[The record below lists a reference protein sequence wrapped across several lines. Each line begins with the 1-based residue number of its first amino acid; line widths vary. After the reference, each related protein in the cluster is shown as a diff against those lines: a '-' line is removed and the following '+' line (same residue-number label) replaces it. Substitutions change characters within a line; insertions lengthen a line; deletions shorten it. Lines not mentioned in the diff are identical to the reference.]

1 MMLTTI
7 KVYGSL
13 AKFLGQRVFRAAVD
27 TPLEAVS
34 FLRANFQGLAA
45 HMAEYDYK
53 ILTGSLE
60 LQAGS
65 NPEQLQYPAGAGE
78 AISIIPVVGGAGGGS
93 TTSILAGVALIGASL
108 LLPGA
113 GLFGTSALGSGLLAA
128 GSTAAVP
135 YVGAI
140 GVAGGAFGTALG
152 TALSAVGASLV
163 LNGVGQ
169 MLTPTPE
176 LPTGAGSAGDP
187 ASNPLSFSGIQNV
200 SRQGVAVPVVYGE
213 TLVGSVVI
221 SSGINTKD
229 D

>member
-1 MMLTTI
+1 MLTTI

-34 FLRANFQGLAA
+34 FLRANFEGLAA
-45 HMAEYDYK
+45 HMADYDYK
-53 ILTGSLE
+53 VLTGTLE

-65 NPEQLQYPAGAGE
+65 NPEQLDYPIGTDE
-78 AISIIPVVGGAGGGS
+78 AISIVPVVGGAGGRGAGA
-93 TTSILAGVALIGASL
+93 ILAGVALVGLAIALGPASAGFLGASGGAKVL
-108 LLPGA
+108 GA
-113 GLFGTSALGSGLLAA
+113 GAA
-128 GSTAAVP
+128 AAV
-135 YVGAI
+135 GNIGLSLAI
-140 GVAGGAFGTALG
+140 GGVA
-152 TALSAVGASLV
+152 
-163 LNGVGQ
+163 Q
-169 MLTPTPE
+169 MLTPVPD
-176 LPTGAGSAGDP
+176 LSDSDLDP

-221 SSGINTKD
+221 SSGINTQD

>member
-1 MMLTTI
+1 MLKTI

-13 AKFLGQRVFRAAVD
+13 AKFLGQKVFRAAVS
-27 TPLEAVS
+27 TPVEAIS

-45 HMAEYDYK
+45 HMAGFDYK
-53 ILTGSLE
+53 VLVGTLE

-65 NPEQLQYPAGAGE
+65 NPEQLSYPAGRDE
-78 AISIIPVVGGAGGGS
+78 AISIVPVIGGAGGGGGG
-93 TTSILAGVALIGASL
+93 TTAILAGAALIGASF

-113 GLFGTSALGSGLLAA
+113 GLFGTVGLFGAGQAAA
-128 GSTAAVP
+128 GVSSLAVLNAAAV
-135 YVGAI
+135 
-140 GVAGGAFGTALG
+140 G
-152 TALSAVGASLV
+152 TALSAVGAGLV
-163 LNGVGQ
+163 LGGVAQ
-169 MLTPTPE
+169 MLTPVPE
-176 LPTGAGSAGDP
+176 MPSGEGSTGDP

-221 SSGINTKD
+221 SAGINTKD

>member
-1 MMLTTI
+1 MLTTI

-13 AKFLGQRVFRAAVD
+13 AKFLGQRVFHAAVD

-34 FLRANFQGLAA
+34 FLRANFEGLAA
-45 HMAEYDYK
+45 HMAAYDYK
-53 ILTGSLE
+53 ILTGTLE

-65 NPEQLQYPAGAGE
+65 NPEQLQYPAGEGE
-78 AISIIPVVGGAGGGS
+78 AISIVPVIGGAGGGGGGS
-93 TTSILAGVALIGASL
+93 VLAGAALIGASFL
-108 LLPGA
+108 FPGA
-113 GLFGTSALGSGLLAA
+113 GLFGTTGLFGAGQAALGV
-128 GSTAAVP
+128 STLGVLNAAAV
-135 YVGAI
+135 
-140 GVAGGAFGTALG
+140 G
-152 TALSAVGASLV
+152 TALSAVGAGLV
-163 LNGVGQ
+163 LNGVSQ

-176 LPTGAGSAGDP
+176 TPGSALDP

-221 SSGINTKD
+221 SSGINTQD

>member
-1 MMLTTI
+1 MLTTI

-13 AKFLGQRVFRAAVD
+13 AKFLGQRVFHAAVD

-34 FLRANFQGLAA
+34 FLRANFEGLAA
-45 HMAEYDYK
+45 HMAGYDYK
-53 ILTGSLE
+53 ILTGTLE

-65 NPEQLQYPAGAGE
+65 NPEQLQYPAGEGE
-78 AISIIPVVGGAGGGS
+78 AISIVPVIGGAGGGGGGS
-93 TTSILAGVALIGASL
+93 VLAGAALIGASFL
-108 LLPGA
+108 FPGA
-113 GLFGTSALGSGLLAA
+113 GMFGAGAGISAFA
-128 GSTAAVP
+128 GVSASVGTAIS
-135 YVGAI
+135 AI
-140 GVAGGAFGTALG
+140 GAG
-152 TALSAVGASLV
+152 LV
-163 LNGVGQ
+163 LNGVSQ

-176 LPTGAGSAGDP
+176 TPGSALDP

-221 SSGINTKD
+221 SSGINTQD

>member
-1 MMLTTI
+1 MLTTI

-34 FLRANFQGLAA
+34 FLRANFEGLAA
-45 HMAEYDYK
+45 HMADYDYK
-53 ILTGSLE
+53 ILTGTLE

-65 NPEQLQYPAGAGE
+65 NPEQLQYPAGEGE
-78 AISIIPVVGGAGGGS
+78 AISIVPVIGGAGGRGS
-93 TTSILAGVALIGASL
+93 GAILAGVALVGFSLAFPGIGAAIGGAAMTSIGL
-108 LLPGA
+108 TGA
-113 GLFGTSALGSGLLAA
+113 GLILS
-128 GSTAAVP
+128 
-135 YVGAI
+135 
-140 GVAGGAFGTALG
+140 GVA
-152 TALSAVGASLV
+152 
-163 LNGVGQ
+163 Q
-169 MLTPTPE
+169 MLTPVPD
-176 LPTGAGSAGDP
+176 LSGSDLDP

-221 SSGINTKD
+221 SSGINTQD

>member
-1 MMLTTI
+1 MLTTI

-65 NPEQLQYPAGAGE
+65 NPEQLQYPAGADE

-93 TTSILAGVALIGASL
+93 GTTAILAGAALIGASFL
-108 LLPGA
+108 FPGA
-113 GLFGTSALGSGLLAA
+113 GLFGTTGLFGA
-128 GSTAAVP
+128 GQA
-135 YVGAI
+135 AI
-140 GVAGGAFGTALG
+140 GVSTLGVLNAAAVG
-152 TALSAVGASLV
+152 TALSAVGAGLV
-163 LNGVGQ
+163 LTGVGQ

-176 LPTGAGSAGDP
+176 VPTGEGSAGDP

-221 SSGINTKD
+221 SSGINTLD

>member
-1 MMLTTI
+1 MLTTI

-34 FLRANFQGLAA
+34 FLRANFEGLAA
-45 HMAEYDYK
+45 HMADYDYK
-53 ILTGSLE
+53 VLTGTLE

-65 NPEQLQYPAGAGE
+65 NPEQLQYPVGMGE
-78 AISIIPVVGGAGGGS
+78 AISIVPVVGGAGGQG
-93 TTSILAGVALIGASL
+93 TGAILAGVALVGFSLAFPGIGAVI
-108 LLPGA
+108 GGKA
-113 GLFGTSALGSGLLAA
+113 MTAIGLFGGSLILG
-128 GSTAAVP
+128 
-135 YVGAI
+135 
-140 GVAGGAFGTALG
+140 GVA
-152 TALSAVGASLV
+152 
-163 LNGVGQ
+163 Q
-169 MLTPTPE
+169 MLTPVPD
-176 LPTGAGSAGDP
+176 LSDSDLDP

>member
-1 MMLTTI
+1 MLKTI

-13 AKFLGQRVFRAAVD
+13 ARFLGRRVFRAAVE
-27 TPLEAVS
+27 TPIEAVS
-34 FLRANFQGLAA
+34 FLRANFEGLAA
-45 HMAEYDYK
+45 HMADYDYK
-53 ILTGSLE
+53 VLVGTLE

-65 NPEQLQYPAGAGE
+65 NPEQLSYPAGREE
-78 AISIIPVVGGAGGGS
+78 AISIVPVIGGAGGGGN
-93 TTSILAGVALIGASL
+93 TTAILAGVALVGMSF

-135 YVGAI
+135 FAGAI

-152 TALSAVGASLV
+152 TALSAVGAGLV
-163 LNGVGQ
+163 LTGVSE
-169 MLTPTPE
+169 MLTPTPQTPE
-176 LPTGAGSAGDP
+176 MESDP
-187 ASNPLSFSGIQNV
+187 RESSVASFSGIQNV
-200 SRQGVAVPVVYGE
+200 GRQGVPVPVVYGE

-221 SSGINTKD
+221 SAGINTKD

>member
-1 MMLTTI
+1 MLTTI

-34 FLRANFQGLAA
+34 FLRANFEGLAA
-45 HMAEYDYK
+45 HMAGHDYK
-53 ILTGSLE
+53 ILTGTLE

-65 NPEQLQYPAGAGE
+65 NPEQLGYPTGQGE
-78 AISIIPVVGGAGGGS
+78 AISIVPVVGGAGGRGAG
-93 TTSILAGVALIGASL
+93 SILAGVALIGLSL
-108 LLPGA
+108 ALGPIAGAAQGGFLGATGGA
-113 GLFGTSALGSGLLAA
+113 GVLGAGAA
-128 GSTAAVP
+128 AAV
-135 YVGAI
+135 GNIGLSLAI
-140 GVAGGAFGTALG
+140 GGVA
-152 TALSAVGASLV
+152 
-163 LNGVGQ
+163 Q
-169 MLTPTPE
+169 MLTPVPD
-176 LPTGAGSAGDP
+176 LSDSDLDP
-187 ASNPLSFSGIQNV
+187 ASNPISFSGIQNV

>member
-1 MMLTTI
+1 MLTTI

-34 FLRANFQGLAA
+34 FLRANFQGLTA

-78 AISIIPVVGGAGGGS
+78 AISIIPVVGGAGGGGS
-93 TTSILAGVALIGASL
+93 TTTILAGAALIGLSL
-108 LLPGA
+108 AFPGG
-113 GLFGTSALGSGLLAA
+113 GLFGGTVFGFLGGPAASAAA
-128 GSTAAVP
+128 LTTV
-135 YVGAI
+135 
-140 GVAGGAFGTALG
+140 G
-152 TALSAVGASLV
+152 TALSVVGAGLV

-221 SSGINTKD
+221 SSGINTLD